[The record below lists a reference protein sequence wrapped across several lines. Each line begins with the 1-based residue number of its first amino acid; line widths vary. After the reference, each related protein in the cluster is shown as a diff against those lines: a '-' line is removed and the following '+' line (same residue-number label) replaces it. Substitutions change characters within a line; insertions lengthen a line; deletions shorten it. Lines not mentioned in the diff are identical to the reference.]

1 MVTFIFF
8 DLKHGLGSV
17 QILILIFVLDQ
28 DNFFD
33 IDFMTNY
40 ISYILL
46 KRIRT
51 TECPIVKQL
60 GYDFKMT
67 SDNGNGNDDDK
78 FNLLKTIARDIFLQ
92 SESEPCGL
100 KGCKIAIYFEES
112 AELNHL
118 LSQFRFDSTSSLTT
132 FELNLVIKKDTHTRY
147 TCGSG
152 LITGS
157 TSTNTTTNTNTNSNS
172 PFATLT
178 RRILNRNK
186 TKTVDD
192 DAAAAVDTKIINLN
206 PNDYVLLKIKLY

>member
-1 MVTFIFF
+1 
-8 DLKHGLGSV
+8 
-17 QILILIFVLDQ
+17 
-28 DNFFD
+28 
-33 IDFMTNY
+33 MTNY

-51 TECPIVKQL
+51 TSCNIVKQL

-67 SDNGNGNDDDK
+67 SDEANNNNNNHNDDK

-100 KGCKIAIYFEES
+100 KGCKISIYFEEHE
-112 AELNHL
+112 ELNHL
-118 LSQFRFDSTSSLTT
+118 LSQFRFDSSSSLTT
-132 FELNLVIKKDTHTRY
+132 FELNLVIKKDTHNY
-147 TCGSG
+147 TSG
-152 LITGS
+152 LITGL
-157 TSTNTTTNTNTNSNS
+157 TSTNTNTTTTNSNS

-186 TKTVDD
+186 TKTVDESAAAS
-192 DAAAAVDTKIINLN
+192 DAASSTKIIYLN

>member
-1 MVTFIFF
+1 LNSNINF
-8 DLKHGLGSV
+8 S
-17 QILILIFVLDQ
+17 IFVLDQ

-51 TECPIVKQL
+51 TSCPIVKQL

-67 SDNGNGNDDDK
+67 SDNVDDK

-100 KGCKIAIYFEES
+100 KGCKIAIYFEEH

-157 TSTNTTTNTNTNSNS
+157 TSTNTTNTNSNS

-192 DAAAAVDTKIINLN
+192 DAAAAADTKIINLN